1 MKKLYITLA
10 LSVVLLLV
18 TAYLWKFQVSAPND
32 DGEFNAQSQLY
43 LEVKPEVTTATNTAD
58 DIPVDYLSESESV
71 NPDIV
76 AWLTIPD
83 TPIDFPVVQ
92 TDDNEYY
99 LTHDLEKNESTYGV
113 PFLDYRCNGDF
124 SDYNSIIYGH
134 NIRGE
139 RMFAGLL
146 EFQKAEYFKTHS
158 YGYLTTQERRYT
170 LNFVACLVLKND
182 SFVYNTVF
190 LTPNEKEVFLQE
202 LEENALQYREFSY
215 DSLDDLHLVALST
228 CSYEFTDARTVL
240 VGYLS

>member
-10 LSVVLLLV
+10 LCVILLLV

-43 LEVKPEVTTATNTAD
+43 LEVKPEVTTVTNTAD
-58 DIPVDYLSESESV
+58 EPVDYLTESESV

-83 TPIDFPVVQ
+83 TPIDFPIVQ
-92 TDDNEYY
+92 TEDNEYY

-113 PFLDYRCNGDF
+113 PFLDYRCSADF

-146 EFQKAEYFKTHS
+146 EFQSSDYFKSHS
-158 YGYLTTQERRYT
+158 YGYLTTESNRYT
-170 LNFVACLVLKND
+170 INFVACLVLKND

-190 LTPNEKEVFLQE
+190 LSPDEKEVFLRD
-202 LEENALQYREFSY
+202 LKDNALQYREFSY
-215 DSLDDLHLVALST
+215 DSLDGLHFVALST

-240 VGYLS
+240 IGYLS